1 MCPRRVELKYK
12 EGCARYDTKTRDML
26 NTFLESG
33 KVEPKFAPRQS
44 LYKNICYL
52 NSTRQ
57 KVTKDLYC
65 CDRFTVGKQSYKGEF
80 MYEGKKEKYNFW
92 VDMPMLATT
101 NLKSEEVYNI
111 MEFEVE
117 YIDSQTVTIA
127 DTVFPIDKF
136 AHFFI
141 PAFCCTVYKY
151 QGADI
156 NDPLYIYNNVNRMD
170 KKQLYTALSCTAKY
184 EYIHLNNRL

>member
-1 MCPRRVELKYK
+1 MTLNTFMTKIYHAFTKYYITVFMFGDTNQCDPVEKGSQLHYNYFTSVAILEMCPRRVELKYK

-80 MYEGKKEKYNFW
+80 MYEGKKEKYN
-92 VDMPMLATT
+92 
-101 NLKSEEVYNI
+101 Y
-111 MEFEVE
+111 
-117 YIDSQTVTIA
+117 
-127 DTVFPIDKF
+127 
-136 AHFFI
+136 
-141 PAFCCTVYKY
+141 
-151 QGADI
+151 
-156 NDPLYIYNNVNRMD
+156 
-170 KKQLYTALSCTAKY
+170 
-184 EYIHLNNRL
+184 